1 MSLLFPVLFC
11 YCVFVC
17 VWLAG
22 QVISL
27 STVGLDRAKPKA
39 GAGLVQLALQGIAT
53 RFKLNVFTQVYEDL
67 LFFLFFLLCLHY
79 FFVLPSLSSSD
90 AA

>member
-1 MSLLFPVLFC
+1 VG
-11 YCVFVC
+11 
-17 VWLAG
+17 LAG

-27 STVGLDRAKPKA
+27 STVGLDRAKPKK
-39 GAGLVQLALQGIAT
+39 GDGLVQLALQGIAT
-53 RFKLNVFTQVYEDL
+53 RFKLNIFMQVYEDL

-79 FFVLPSLSSSD
+79 FFVLPSLSSD